1 MDEIKRWDVLKLD
14 WVEYGM
20 ATIAIKWLELKWT
33 RGYDWNKL
41 EFKWLEFKEIM
52 TE

>member
-20 ATIAIKWLELKWT
+20 ATIAIKFGYNWNE
-33 RGYDWNKL
+33 RGAMI
-41 EFKWLEFKEIM
+41 EINSNSSG
-52 TE
+52 